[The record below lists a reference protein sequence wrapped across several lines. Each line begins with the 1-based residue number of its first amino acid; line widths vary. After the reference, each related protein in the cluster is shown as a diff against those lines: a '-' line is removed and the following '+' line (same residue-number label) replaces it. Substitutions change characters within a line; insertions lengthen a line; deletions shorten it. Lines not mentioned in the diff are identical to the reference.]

1 METNQRIRTAV
12 EEAAKVLAQVNE
24 HNKSSRANES
34 HKENNDKTSIPQRD
48 GGAVDA

>member
-1 METNQRIRTAV
+1 MDRIKEALEKARPEWEAV
-12 EEAAKVLAQVNE
+12 LKHQ
-24 HNKSSRANES
+24 KGSRANES